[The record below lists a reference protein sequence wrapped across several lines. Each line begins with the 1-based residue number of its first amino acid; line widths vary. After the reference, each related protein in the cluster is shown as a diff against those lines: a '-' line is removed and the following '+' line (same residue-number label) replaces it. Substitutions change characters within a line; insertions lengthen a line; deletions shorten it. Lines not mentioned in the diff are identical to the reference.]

1 MARDGQFPGK
11 ESEKNTYYNLSV
23 PHLVDNMVRLNVSA
37 ESTALIA
44 KGLDDWNN
52 WYQKSLNLNL
62 RSKSIV
68 ANKDAAMHALETN
81 LKRVYGDIPQ
91 SALTHDDRTI
101 LNLLERS
108 TSRTPAAVPTTAPV
122 GQLNGNV
129 RLEHTISFTDEDG
142 KHGKPEGV
150 RGCQIWCK
158 QGEPVLSVKE
168 LLFLATDTASP
179 YLNKFDVSDVGKTI
193 HYWLRWENSRGET
206 GPWSTVISGTVA
218 G

>member
-23 PHLVDNMVRLNVSA
+23 PHLVDNIVRLNVSA
-37 ESTALIA
+37 ENKALIMT
-44 KGLDDWNN
+44 GLEAWNDW
-52 WYQKSLNLNL
+52 YPKSLNLNA
-62 RSKSIV
+62 RTKSIV
-68 ANKDAAMHALETN
+68 ASKDAAMHALETN
-81 LKRVYGDIPQ
+81 LKRVFGDIPQ
-91 SALTHDDRTI
+91 SALTHDDRTV
-101 LNLLERS
+101 LNLFERS
-108 TSRTPAAVPTTAPV
+108 TSRTSAAVPTTFPV

-168 LLFLATDTASP
+168 LLFLATYTASP

-193 HYWLRWENSRGET
+193 HYWLRW
-206 GPWSTVISGTVA
+206 
-218 G
+218 

>member
-1 MARDGQFPGK
+1 M
-11 ESEKNTYYNLSV
+11 
-23 PHLVDNMVRLNVSA
+23 
-37 ESTALIA
+37 
-44 KGLDDWNN
+44 
-52 WYQKSLNLNL
+52 SLNLNSTFYL
-62 RSKSIV
+62 HIQF
-68 ANKDAAMHALETN
+68 
-81 LKRVYGDIPQ
+81 GDIPQ
-91 SALTHDDRTI
+91 SALTHDDRTV
-101 LNLLERS
+101 LNLFERS
-108 TSRTPAAVPTTAPV
+108 TSRTPAAVPTTFPV

-142 KHGKPEGV
+142 KHGKPGGV

-168 LLFLATDTASP
+168 LLFLATDTVSP

>member
-11 ESEKNTYYNLSV
+11 ESEKNTYYNLAV

-37 ESTALIA
+37 ENRGLITT
-44 KGLDDWNN
+44 GLDAWNDL
-52 WYQKSLNLNL
+52 YPKSLNLNE
-62 RSKSIV
+62 RTKTII

-91 SALTHDDRTI
+91 SALTLDDRS
-101 LNLLERS
+101 LLHLEQRS
-108 TSRTPAAVPTTAPV
+108 TTRTPASVPTTFPV
-122 GQLNGNV
+122 GQLNSNV

-142 KHGKPEGV
+142 KHGKPDGV

-158 QGEPVLSVKE
+158 EGEPVLSVKE